1 MLVRRLRTRAA
12 AGPTQAGRPRVGP
25 AFSSPVGSTRA
36 LPILVEN
43 HQRFLTFLERRVGSR
58 ETAEDL
64 LQDGF
69 VRALERA
76 STIRDDESVVAWF
89 YRVLRNALV
98 DHYRR
103 GASKARAL
111 ASFARDVDE
120 EVSSPDDELEEVLCH
135 CVMDLVGTLKPE
147 YRAAI
152 RRVDL
157 EGASVAEYARE
168 TGITPN
174 NASVRLHRAHEALR
188 RQLVRCCRTC
198 VTHECVDCRCGGG
211 RATRSS

>member
-1 MLVRRLRTRAA
+1 M
-12 AGPTQAGRPRVGP
+12 GPTPTGRPSVGP

-43 HQRFLTFLERRVGSR
+43 HRRFLAFLERRVGSR

-64 LQDGF
+64 LQDAF

-103 GASKARAL
+103 GASETRAL
-111 ASFARDVDE
+111 AAVARDADQEEPAAADGLEAVICRCVVD
-120 EVSSPDDELEEVLCH
+120 LL
-135 CVMDLVGTLKPE
+135 GTLKPE
-147 YRAAI
+147 YRTAI

-157 EGASVAEYARE
+157 EGVSVADYARE
-168 TGITPN
+168 SGITAN

-188 RQLVRCCRTC
+188 RQLVRCCQTC
-198 VTHECVDCRCGGG
+198 VTHECIDCECGGG
-211 RATRSS
+211 RASRST

>member
-1 MLVRRLRTRAA
+1 M
-12 AGPTQAGRPRVGP
+12 
-25 AFSSPVGSTRA
+25 
-36 LPILVEN
+36 PILVEN
-43 HQRFLTFLERRVGSR
+43 HQRFLAFLERRVGSR

-103 GASKARAL
+103 GASETRAL
-111 ASFARDVDE
+111 ASVARDADQE
-120 EVSSPDDELEEVLCH
+120 APGADDELEALLCH
-135 CVMDLVGTLKPE
+135 CVMDLLGTLKPD
-147 YRAAI
+147 YQTAI

-157 EGASVAEYARE
+157 EGASVADYAQE

-188 RQLVRCCRTC
+188 RQLVRCCQTC